1 MTPAEHRQ
9 AARPDFWAAA
19 TPSPATQGK
28 KANTVNAY
36 IEAIQWLAMVLI
48 TTILLAL

>member
-1 MTPAEHRQ
+1 MTPADRQ

-19 TPSPATQGK
+19 TQAPATQGK

-36 IEAIQWLAMVLI
+36 FEALQWLAMVLGTI
-48 TTILLAL
+48 ILLAL

>member
-1 MTPAEHRQ
+1 MTPADRQ

-28 KANTVNAY
+28 KNNTVNAY
-36 IEAIQWLAMVLI
+36 LEALQWLGMVLI
-48 TTILLAL
+48 TIILMSI